1 MKNENNE
8 EPENFDQLIIES
20 KELEQ
25 LSLENKNSKI
35 SMQNDNKDEK
45 FTSFKKDTNFRF
57 NFIEN
62 PLYKDLLD
70 KELFSSK
77 EIRIDEKDK
86 YVFVSPFYNI
96 RHLMECTSYFW
107 IYQTILL

>member
-1 MKNENNE
+1 MKNENSE

-20 KELEQ
+20 KELE
-25 LSLENKNSKI
+25 LLTLENKDSKMSI
-35 SMQNDNKDEK
+35 ENEK

-70 KELFSSK
+70 KEFFSSK

-86 YVFVSPFYNI
+86 YVFVSLLINF
-96 RHLMECTSYFW
+96 RHLMECINCFL
-107 IYQTILL
+107 IYQMILP